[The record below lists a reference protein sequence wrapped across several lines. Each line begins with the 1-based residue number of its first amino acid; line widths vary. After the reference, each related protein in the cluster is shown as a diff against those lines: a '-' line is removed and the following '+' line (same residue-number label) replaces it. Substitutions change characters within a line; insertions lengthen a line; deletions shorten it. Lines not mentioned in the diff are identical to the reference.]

1 MGVWVGFNSPF
12 GLGLAPHLGFGPVLL
27 FVFLL
32 GLRLKG
38 QHLPAETLLVMLTEV
53 TRGKTNCTKIFQ
65 TSVCILSAN
74 TPLAKS
80 SDARLWG
87 QESMLCP
94 Q

>member
-53 TRGKTNCTKIFQ
+53 TRGQDQLHKDISN
-65 TSVCILSAN
+65 
-74 TPLAKS
+74 
-80 SDARLWG
+80 
-87 QESMLCP
+87 LCLHTFC
-94 Q
+94 